1 MPAEIA
7 WIAGRGLS
15 TRTYVMENDLRCS
28 AREARWKTIKVLRM
42 PDLQTTFLG
51 ARAAYTLLIPVPKGF

>member
-28 AREARWKTIKVLRM
+28 AREARWRTIKVLRM

-51 ARAAYTLLIPVPKGF
+51 DRAACTLILSAP